1 MSIKKLASILGVL
14 LVSGCAQT
22 MPDNVYDQYAVQLVH
37 LQKCFEN
44 GSMSPKLYAQSKG
57 AYGYALSTWSYDRER
72 LIRAM
77 NNYQYAEVTE
87 QDCRM
92 AEANAYATINNTQ
105 QRKYEEAANA
115 KALSDSIQR
124 ANDQMNANK
133 PVYCNTT
140 GTSTVC
146 Y

>member
-44 GSMSPKLYAQSKG
+44 GSMSPKLYVDSKG
-57 AYGYALSTWSYDRER
+57 AYGYLLGTWSYDRDR
-72 LIRAM
+72 LIRTM
-77 NNYQYAEVTE
+77 SNYQYAEVTE

-92 AEANAYATINNTQ
+92 AEANAYATMNTAR

-124 ANDQMNANK
+124 ANDQMR

-146 Y
+146 YQG